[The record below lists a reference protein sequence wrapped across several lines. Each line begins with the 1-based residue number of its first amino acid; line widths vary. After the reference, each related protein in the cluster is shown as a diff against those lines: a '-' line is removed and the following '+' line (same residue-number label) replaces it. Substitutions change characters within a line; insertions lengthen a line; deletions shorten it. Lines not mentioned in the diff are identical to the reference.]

1 MRLLP
6 DFKLLPLLSC
16 RADNRLGS
24 FSSTRISDSNDMP
37 NPKTLFVFIGIRQK
51 NESYAELRKF

>member
-6 DFKLLPLLSC
+6 DFKLLPLFLC
-16 RADNRLGS
+16 RADNRFGS

-37 NPKTLFVFIGIRQK
+37 NPKTLFVLWGLEKINLMQ
-51 NESYAELRKF
+51 N